1 MKNLLS
7 NKKTAIIL
15 LVASILLLGFYAYML
30 ARPISYG
37 MAYHNETEYE
47 GGVFEGTMKFYSD
60 KTMITGN
67 TNFEEELESRYYY
80 KDGYV
85 FFTMAETDE
94 AYDEEVDYIN
104 KNFDEARGMP
114 FYADEINA
122 FRLVATEGDGYI
134 TVYTCTPSIVFAII
148 GGIVIAA
155 LIGATCVS
163 LILFKKKTNCT
174 DEISDTEACVK

>member
-1 MKNLLS
+1 MKNILS
-7 NKKTAIIL
+7 NTKTAIIL
-15 LVASILLLGFYAYML
+15 LVITILSLGFYTYML

-47 GGVFEGTMKFYSD
+47 DGVFEGTMKFYSD
-60 KTMITGN
+60 KTMSNSN
-67 TNFEEELESRYYY
+67 TNFDEELESRYYY

-85 FFTMAETDE
+85 FFTLAETDE
-94 AYDEEVDYIN
+94 AYDAEVDFIN
-104 KNFDEARGMP
+104 KNFDKAIEMP

-134 TVYTCTPSIVFAII
+134 TVYTCTSSIVFAII

-174 DEISDTEACVK
+174 DEITDTEACVK

>member
-7 NKKTAIIL
+7 NKKTAIVL
-15 LVASILLLGFYAYML
+15 LVATILLLGFYAYML

-37 MAYHNETEYE
+37 MAYHNATEYE

-60 KTMITGN
+60 KTMINSN

-80 KDGYV
+80 KGGYV

-94 AYDEEVDYIN
+94 AYDAEVDYIN
-104 KNFDEARGMP
+104 KNFDEAKGMP

-134 TVYTCTPSIVFAII
+134 MVYTCTDAVAFA
-148 GGIVIAA
+148 VICGVVVLA
-155 LIGATCVS
+155 LIALSACSFV
-163 LILFKKKTNCT
+163 LFKKAKKN
-174 DEISDTEACVK
+174 D